1 MSDEAIEESEKGQ
14 AAEEQAA
21 DGPSV
26 PQEGESGP
34 HSGEGHGAPDKSARR
49 TEEEPA
55 PRRAEI
61 SNYRIVEHWFHA
73 AAERL
78 ELPDDVAAVFR
89 SSYRE
94 VQVQVPV
101 RLGDG
106 RLHVFSGYRVQ
117 HNGARGPY
125 KGGIRFHPEVDLDEV
140 RALAELMTWKTAIVN
155 IPYGGAKGGVNV
167 DPSKLESREVQAVA
181 RSFMDKI
188 EKVLGPQRDIPA
200 PDVGTNA
207 QVMAWLM
214 DEYGKLHGH
223 TPASVTGKP
232 IALEGSY
239 GREAATG
246 RGVVQVFREAA
257 PQIDLDPAET
267 RFVIQGFGNV
277 GSWAARLMQK
287 LGATM
292 VGVSDASG
300 AIAGDEGIDA
310 EKLAEHVRD
319 GRTVADFDG
328 TAEQIDPDDL
338 VALEC
343 DVFIPA
349 ALGGMIHRDN
359 ADRMRCRLMVEGAN
373 SPTTPAADSILND
386 KGVLIVPDVLANAGG
401 VVVSYFEWVQNLQH
415 FRWSEDEVNKRLGKI
430 MRRAFREV
438 AGRAREDGTPMRP
451 AAYELG
457 IERVVEAASTRG
469 YI

>member
-1 MSDEAIEESEKGQ
+1 MSDEVA
-14 AAEEQAA
+14 
-21 DGPSV
+21 V
-26 PQEGESGP
+26 RQEGDSGE
-34 HSGEGHGAPDKSARR
+34 HSGEGHGEPDKSAKQ
-49 TEEEPA
+49 TEEKPK
-55 PRRAEI
+55 PSRAEV
-61 SNYRIVEHWFHA
+61 SNYEIVEHWFKI

-101 RLGDG
+101 RLSDDKI
-106 RLHVFSGYRVQ
+106 HVFSGYRVQ

-140 RALAELMTWKTAIVN
+140 RALAELMTWKTAIAN
-155 IPYGGAKGGVNV
+155 IPYGGAKGGVNC
-167 DPSKLESREVQAVA
+167 DPSKLEPDEVEAVA

-223 TPASVTGKP
+223 TPACVTGKP
-232 IALEGSY
+232 IALEGSF

-246 RGVVQVFREAA
+246 RGVVQVFAEAA
-257 PQIDLDPAET
+257 GEIDLDPGDAT
-267 RFVIQGFGNV
+267 FVMQGFGNV
-277 GSWAARLMQK
+277 GAWAARLMQD
-287 LGATM
+287 LGAKM
-292 VGVSDASG
+292 VGVADAGG
-300 AIAGDEGIDA
+300 AIASSDGIDA
-310 EKLAEHVRD
+310 EELAEHIRD
-319 GRTVADFDG
+319 GGEVTDFDSG
-328 TAEQIDPDDL
+328 ADQIDPDDL
-338 VALEC
+338 VELEC

-349 ALGGMIHRDN
+349 ALGGMLHADN
-359 ADRMRCRLMVEGAN
+359 AERMRCRMIVEGAN
-373 SPTTPAADSILND
+373 SPTTPKADHILNEN
-386 KGVLIVPDVLANAGG
+386 GIFIVPDVLANAGG

-415 FRWSEDEVNKRLGKI
+415 FRWSEDEVNEKLGEV
-430 MRRAFREV
+430 MRRAYREV
-438 AGRAREDGTPMRP
+438 AERAHENRTPMRP

>member
-1 MSDEAIEESEKGQ
+1 MSDEATEER
-14 AAEEQAA
+14 AEEEADESA

-26 PQEGESGP
+26 PQEGDSGP
-34 HSGEGHGAPDKSARR
+34 HAGEGHGDPDKSAKQ
-49 TEEEPA
+49 TEDAPA

-61 SNYRIVEHWFHA
+61 SNYEIVEHWFKD

-78 ELPDDVAAVFR
+78 ELPDDIAAVLR

-106 RLHVFSGYRVQ
+106 KLHVFSGYRVQ

-167 DPSKLESREVQAVA
+167 DPSKLEPKELQAVA
-181 RSFMDKI
+181 RSFMAKI

-223 TPASVTGKP
+223 TPACVTGKP
-232 IALEGSY
+232 IALEGSF

-246 RGVVQVFREAA
+246 RGVVQVFTEAA
-257 PQIDLDPAET
+257 PEIDLDPGDAT
-267 RFVIQGFGNV
+267 FVVQGFGNV
-277 GSWAARLMQK
+277 GSWAARLMQE
-287 LGATM
+287 LGARM
-292 VGVSDASG
+292 VGVADASG
-300 AIAGDEGIDA
+300 AIAGSDGIDA
-310 EKLAEHVRD
+310 DKLAEHVRD
-319 GRTVADFDG
+319 GGQVTDFDSG
-328 TAEQIDPDDL
+328 ADEIDPEDL

-349 ALGGMIHRDN
+349 ALGGMIHNEN
-359 ADRMRCRLMVEGAN
+359 ADRMRCRMMVEGAN
-373 SPTTPAADSILND
+373 SPTTPKADRILND
-386 KGVLIVPDVLANAGG
+386 EGVFIVPDVLANAGG

-415 FRWSEDEVNKRLGKI
+415 FRWSEDEVNEKLGGI
-430 MRRAFREV
+430 MRHAFREV
-438 AGRAREDGTPMRP
+438 SERAHENGTPMRP